1 MKKLFYLLLIPV
13 FIYSCGSQGDQSS
26 TREESG
32 KAETIDPANLQT
44 IEIDVYGMT
53 CNGCELTVESAVKKL
68 PGVQSVKAS
77 HTDSSAVIT
86 FDKTRADF
94 KTLETAITATGY
106 KVENYRLK

>member
-1 MKKLFYLLLIPV
+1 MKKLFYLLLIPA
-13 FIYSCGSQGDQSS
+13 FICSCGSQGNGSS
-26 TREESG
+26 TQETPG
-32 KAETIDPANLQT
+32 NAETIDPANLET

-94 KTLETAITATGY
+94 KTLEKAITATGY
-106 KVENYRLK
+106 EVADYRLK